1 MTKQQHTGGPR
12 AQGEAAGGGDPHRGR
27 TGYAGRGFSYF
38 GAQCPSLF
46 LRLGCWRKEEAKQ
59 YPLHSS
65 CFEIDESIL
74 AEGTAAFCVLAS
86 EFAEKGFET
95 DENH

>member
-1 MTKQQHTGGPR
+1 MLKEKLQEAEILTE
-12 AQGEAAGGGDPHRGR
+12 GEPAMLGED
-27 TGYAGRGFSYF
+27 FSYF
-38 GAQCPSLF
+38 GARCPSLF